1 MLRDMKTRT
10 FITSLSLC
18 LSLVAGSACDVEG
31 TDATPSSDV
40 ADEARDHQGVIEA
53 EHLAELHFD
62 EGEIDEHMALW
73 ASGALEF
80 ESPFGSFDDPAEYEA
95 WIEGFYEYT
104 QGLGGTRH
112 HVVNPIVTLDGDEAE
127 VTAYLHVVNR
137 TDGSFMGSSRIQDRL
152 VRTDSGWRF
161 VFRSV
166 APDQLP
172 EG

>member
-1 MLRDMKTRT
+1 MLHDMSTRT
-10 FITSLSLC
+10 SVTTLALC
-18 LSLVAGSACDVEG
+18 LSLAAGIACDPAG
-31 TDATPSSDV
+31 ADSTPSSDLG
-40 ADEARDHQGVIEA
+40 EARDHQGVVEV

-62 EGEIDEHMALW
+62 EGELDAHMALW
-73 ASGALEF
+73 APGSLAF

-95 WIEGFYEYT
+95 WLADFHEYT

-112 HVVNPIVTLDGDEAE
+112 HVINPIVTLDGDEAE

-137 TDGSFMGSSRIQDRL
+137 TDGSFMGSSLIQDRL
-152 VRTDSGWRF
+152 VRTDAGWRF

-166 APDQLP
+166 VPDQLP